1 MSIDVKPKGKNP
13 ITHNQDWIQTQE
25 SLNKTWPNNYVD
37 HKTKVTKIKCHKEV
51 IFDKFWTIQ

>member
-25 SLNKTWPNNYVD
+25 SLNKTWPNNYLD

-51 IFDKFWTIQ
+51 IFDKFW